1 MGADETSFWTP
12 RLRALE
18 VAKKIYEEYTLRGI
32 PVVDGG
38 LAEVSAA
45 VYETDGR
52 DFRVGEIK
60 IGTRNKSPDHAWRPG
75 GFKVRVFVHSHPNAD
90 HVDRLSGDDIALG
103 RYLAPLVQQEVQVIA
118 VTQDGG
124 VWEATFS
131 PDGGSPNP
139 SGERIHDFGPGPAY
153 TPNINV
159 DGPRGVLAPLGG
171 RGTAAPS
178 GPAKPKGGGK
188 GPPKGPGGGGKG
200 KGPSETSPTN
210 PPEKG
215 TTGSSRGS
223 DYRESGG
230 PKPSKDSGTTS
241 TGASSQEKGKTADDK
256 AKDKDKKT
264 DKEKEEEKGGKKGKS
279 DGGWGGDV
287 GTVVVGGEGQ
297 IREAGWTA
305 GVSGGKPVSASDDA
319 PQQPADAQPPEDPP
333 AEDDG
338 SETGSGGGNN
348 TTRGNPL
355 DDDGG
360 ESDHESRRFTHH
372 YMPPET
378 RALFAF
384 TELGRAL
391 APKGPPLPGSG
402 GPTDRGWT
410 PFRARTAAAGPPES
424 AAYGREALKNAFADG
439 SLGGALAGRPYHGR
453 PTDDGGQVPVAA
465 DARTSGDES
474 DADAKASR
482 DAVRQMIWNKFAAPR
497 IRYARRIR

>member
-1 MGADETSFWTP
+1 MREFKQQRRVRSGSVLQVIPNPGVYFGTP
-12 RLRALE
+12 
-18 VAKKIYEEYTLRGI
+18 
-32 PVVDGG
+32 
-38 LAEVSAA
+38 
-45 VYETDGR
+45 
-52 DFRVGEIK
+52 
-60 IGTRNKSPDHAWRPG
+60 
-75 GFKVRVFVHSHPNAD
+75 
-90 HVDRLSGDDIALG
+90 SGDAGLGFLFPSWGGYSGVFADQSLNDDSWRSDPLGAVAAAKARFDEALGWLDHEWKNELDPVGVALG
-103 RYLAPLVQQEVQVIA
+103 RWHELIRSAEARVRATVFDRKGATSFHQAGLFTDFLNRSALMAVGLINDARSGRGIA
-118 VTQDGG
+118 
-124 VWEATFS
+124 S
-131 PDGGSPNP
+131 PDGQGGIVNFRGSNP
-139 SGERIHDFGPGPAY
+139 A
-153 TPNINV
+153 
-159 DGPRGVLAPLGG
+159 
-171 RGTAAPS
+171 
-178 GPAKPKGGGK
+178 
-188 GPPKGPGGGGKG
+188 PPKPKG
-200 KGPSETSPTN
+200 KGPRGPKQQPGPTTPKPSSG
-210 PPEKG
+210 PPE
-215 TTGSSRGS
+215 TIYTRDDSAATGSSSRGS

-241 TGASSQEKGKTADDK
+241 TGASSQETGKTADDK

-497 IRYARRIR
+497 IRYARRMR